1 MWGSRD
7 EAGAM
12 CISLDM
18 HWPGVALAESG
29 FKTARH
35 EIAYFRKS
43 LELLTHGEKTDT
55 ADSEF
60 QSLVT

>member
-1 MWGSRD
+1 
-7 EAGAM
+7 M

-35 EIAYFRKS
+35 EIAYFCKS
-43 LELLTHGEKTDT
+43 LELQAHGEKTDP